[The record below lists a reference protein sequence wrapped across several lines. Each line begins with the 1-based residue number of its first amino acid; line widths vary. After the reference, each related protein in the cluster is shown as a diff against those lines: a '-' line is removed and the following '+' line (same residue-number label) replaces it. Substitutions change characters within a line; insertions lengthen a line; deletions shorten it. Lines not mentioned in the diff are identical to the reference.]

1 MISLKYITSL
11 TFSQLCGA
19 GGGCK
24 KTPLYISLQAI
35 IIGEKKNQT
44 KLILLRFVIHE
55 CSQRDR
61 ACCCLCCYFPEWLY
75 HYNILVS
82 V

>member
-19 GGGCK
+19 GGRCK

-35 IIGEKKNQT
+35 IIGEKKPN
-44 KLILLRFVIHE
+44 KIN
-55 CSQRDR
+55 S
-61 ACCCLCCYFPEWLY
+61 AALCDPWVF
-75 HYNILVS
+75 S
-82 V
+82 TR